1 MLELTLNKLRL
12 IAKKKL
18 NKRNMDDYKRMSTN
32 QLTKL
37 I

>member
-12 IAKKKL
+12 IAKK
-18 NKRNMDDYKRMSTN
+18 NKRNMDGYKRMSTN